1 MADENKNAA
10 ELAVKLEKAIDVVMA
25 KGTEFTEKAARLEQ
39 TSETQKRDLDEALTT
54 LNETKAQLDAV
65 KQAMAGA
72 DPSAGEKEKALT
84 MGQAFA
90 QKMGKANIDVN
101 DRHARFSLQMKAGEV
116 VNSPG
121 SRPLGGITDLGFR
134 QPVDTPLRLRDLLTS
149 IEIQTDSVDFT
160 RVKAFTNNAAMVAE
174 AAEKP
179 QSLLTF
185 ENETIPTRVV
195 AHWIKASKQALSD
208 NTFLQGLIDNR
219 LRRGLAEKVEQ
230 QILLGDGT
238 GQNLSGLIAN
248 STAFVSTNVAQIEKA
263 NKLDVIRLAML
274 QAVLA
279 GYQPNAAILNPIDST
294 LIGLTKDDV
303 GGYLIQNP
311 TNGVGNMT
319 MWGLPVVDSVY
330 MSAGNFLVGDLTQA
344 ELYNRWAASVSVG
357 YESDDF
363 IKNLVT
369 ILGEERLALG
379 VYDATALVRGDFSSL
394 DPDPDPG
401 T

>member
-1 MADENKNAA
+1 MAEENQNAA

-25 KGTEFTEKAARLEQ
+25 KGTEFSEKAARLEQ
-39 TSETQKRDLDEALTT
+39 ASETQKRDLDEALTT

-72 DPSAGEKEKALT
+72 DNGADEKKKALT

-90 QKMGKANIDVN
+90 QKMGKAGIDAN
-101 DRHARFSLQMKAGEV
+101 DRHARFSLQLKAGEV
-116 VNSPG
+116 TNSPG

-160 RVKAFTNNAAMVAE
+160 YVKSFTNNAGMVAE
-174 AAEKP
+174 TVKKP
-179 QSLLTF
+179 QSELEF
-185 ENETIPTRVV
+185 DNETIPTRVA
-195 AHWIKASKQALSD
+195 AHWIKVSKQALSD
-208 NTFLQGLIDNR
+208 NTFLQGQIDNR

-248 STAFVSTNVAQIEKA
+248 STAFVDTYVAQIEKA

-294 LIGLTKDDV
+294 LIGLTKDEA

-311 TNGVGNMT
+311 ANGVGNMT
-319 MWGLPVVDSVY
+319 MWGLPVVDSTS
-330 MSAGNFLVGDLTQA
+330 MSVGDFLVGDLTQA
-344 ELYNRWAASVSVG
+344 ELYNRWAASVAIG
-357 YESDDF
+357 YENDDF
-363 IKNLVT
+363 TKNLVT

-394 DPDPDPG
+394 DPDEP
-401 T
+401 

>member
-1 MADENKNAA
+1 MAEQKDAV
-10 ELAVKLEKAIDVVMA
+10 ELAAKLEKAIDTVMD
-25 KGTEFTEKAARLEQ
+25 KGREFTEKTANLEKV
-39 TSETQKRDLDEALTT
+39 TEDQKRELDEALTT
-54 LNETKAQLDAV
+54 INETKAQLDAV
-65 KQAMAGA
+65 KQAIAGA
-72 DPSAGEKEKALT
+72 DNSADEKKKAMT

-90 QKMGKANIDVN
+90 QKLGKAGVDAN
-101 DRHARFSLQMKAGEV
+101 DRHARFSLQLKAGEV
-116 VNSPG
+116 TNSPG
-121 SRPLGGITDLGFR
+121 SRPLGGITDLGLR
-134 QPVDTPLRLRDLLTS
+134 QPVDAPLRLRDLLTS

-160 RVKAFTNNAAMVAE
+160 YVKSFTNNAGMVAE
-174 AAEKP
+174 TVKKP
-179 QSLLTF
+179 QSELEF
-185 ENETIPTRVV
+185 DNETIPTRVV

-248 STAFVSTNVAQIEKA
+248 STVFTDTYVAQIEKA

-294 LIGLTKDDV
+294 LIGLTKDEV

-319 MWGLPVVDSVY
+319 MWGLPVVDSTY
-330 MSAGNFLVGDLTQA
+330 MTAGDFLVGDLTQA
-344 ELYNRWAASVSVG
+344 ELYNRWAASVAIG
-357 YESDDF
+357 YENDDF
-363 IKNLVT
+363 TKNLVT

-379 VYDATALVRGDFSSL
+379 VYDAAALVRGDFSSL
-394 DPDPDPG
+394 DAG
-401 T
+401 SGG